1 MNIESRIKSVTPLE
15 NLRVK
20 LVFADGIEKVV
31 DLRPNLE
38 GPLFE
43 LIRNDPAKFQE
54 VRVEPDFGGLE
65 WPNGADICP
74 DLLYHGRIPASPEKA
89 VR

>member
-1 MNIESRIKSVTPLE
+1 MKIDTRIKSVTPLE

-20 LVFADGIEKVV
+20 LVFADGSEKVV

-43 LIRNDPAKFQE
+43 PIRNDPAKFRE

-74 DLLYHGRIPASPEKA
+74 DLLYHGRIPASPEKS

>member
-1 MNIESRIKSVTPLE
+1 MTIKTRIKSVTPLE
-15 NLRVK
+15 NLLVK
-20 LVFADGIEKVV
+20 LVFADRSEKVV

-43 LIRNDPAKFQE
+43 PIRNDPVKFRE
-54 VRVEPDFGGLE
+54 VRVEQDFGGLE